1 MKEVTKFIWSRS
13 YVLKNKE
20 NRPYFFSIVTRQ
32 GADITFELRDK
43 DNHCQVSGTVF
54 VPDGEEREVFG
65 FEWNGK
71 TEFLM
76 ADNYIARGL
85 KGRHTEDGKAQLLV
99 GDEWVDYGQHLQALK
114 LMDEKFK

>member
-13 YVLKNKE
+13 YVLTNKE

-71 TEFLM
+71 TRFLV
-76 ADNYIARGL
+76 ADYYIPKGV
-85 KGRHTEDGKAQLLV
+85 KGRMTEDGKLQLLV
-99 GDEWVDYGQHLQALK
+99 DNEWVDATHYHLL
-114 LMDEKFK
+114 FK